1 MLLNSSIIFA
11 LISLNRFVFG
21 ESHWT
26 KDETVIICKKVWAL
40 FDEPRM
46 KILNQM
52 KKKGFEKENYTKG
65 TNIPS
70 AAKVSLHIS
79 KIKSLLMSFN

>member
-52 KKKGFEKENYTKG
+52 KMKGFEKENYTKG

-70 AAKVSLHIS
+70 ATKVSLHIS
-79 KIKSLLMSFN
+79 KIRLLLLM